1 MRSLRASFFAL
12 CLTLC
17 SSFALAPAF
26 SHALSRAEAQS
37 SEHVEGTTRRY
48 ERPEEGLQRGLWS
61 VPSWVPV
68 AAGVAIF
75 LAAAVGLALR
85 FTRKPKS

>member
-1 MRSLRASFFAL
+1 MRSLRASLFAL
-12 CLTLC
+12 CLTL
-17 SSFALAPAF
+17 SSPFVLTQATSQAG
-26 SHALSRAEAQS
+26 AQRS
-37 SEHVEGTTRRY
+37 GQVEGTPRRY

-68 AAGVAIF
+68 AGGVGIF
-75 LAAAVGLALR
+75 LAAAIGLALR